1 MIHFKF
7 TDKDP
12 RYLFLKYDKA
22 SDRTALIHLRDQVM
36 NLTDPVCYLHSYK
49 GFPFTQDF
57 LWEYHRKDGSSIFYC
72 AIGLWQTIWK
82 WFKENNIEYDGLDEK
97 YLKREVP
104 GTYEEFIDYVD
115 SWKLSRTPRPYQ
127 YEAAWKILHW
137 KKSVSQLATRA
148 GKTLIAYIVFR
159 YAMEKLGVRRILM
172 IVPSIDLVKQGYSD
186 FNEYGEFFKGEC
198 LWGGGK
204 VVESSNLTIATFQ
217 TLVNFLDPKS
227 KKYNPS
233 FFSGN
238 GIDLLPYD
246 MVFVD
251 ETHRAN
257 AQSIKNIISQPFM
270 QNVKVAFGMTG
281 TLPKEKT
288 IQRHCINALLG
299 AKIQEI
305 APKELMDSGYIS
317 PVNITQHRIKY
328 ANQEKELD
336 NWLKCAEYSL
346 SQFVTI
352 PNKNNPKKQEKVPLN
367 NPQFLVAFQKTLP
380 QGVIDAKYRLL
391 ARKDMSDVDK
401 KIALR
406 NVYRA
411 LMKDSTAATALH
423 TEQMMVHF
431 MEERIDYLIEVLK
444 KCPKNTLVL
453 AQYRE
458 YITHVYE
465 RVKKTFPERKVLMVI
480 GGSKDRKTVKQQLA
494 ETNSGIL
501 IAGYSIMGTGITL
514 PNLCHGILFESFK
527 SGVINMQSIGRGLGL
542 TEQKEVYDLHDFT
555 DDFDKD
561 VTSNKIFLQGLERI
575 KIYKENQYPY
585 TIKDVTIGEN
595 HQIIYKEEKKAKPKK
610 KKETKKVEDVD
621 QLLFK
626 M

>member
-12 RYLFLKYDKA
+12 RYLFLKYDTKA
-22 SDRTALIHLRDQVM
+22 DRTALVHLRDEVM
-36 NLTDPVCYLHSYK
+36 NLTDPVCFLPSYK

-57 LWEYHRKDGSSIFYC
+57 LYEYHRKDGSSIFYC

-82 WFKENNIEYDGLDEK
+82 WLKDNDVKYDGLDEK
-97 YLKREVP
+97 FLKREVP

-127 YEAAWKILHW
+127 YEAAWNILHW

-159 YAMEKLGVRRILM
+159 YAMEKLGVKRILM
-172 IVPSIDLVKQGYSD
+172 IVPSIDLVKQGYAD
-186 FNEYGEFFKGEC
+186 FNEYGEFFNGEC
-198 LWGGGK
+198 LWSGGK

-227 KKYNPS
+227 KRYNPS

-238 GIDLLPYD
+238 GIDTLPYD
-246 MVFVD
+246 LVFVD

-257 AQSIKNIISQPFM
+257 AASIKNIISQPFM
-270 QNVKVAFGMTG
+270 LDVKVAFGMTG

-288 IQRHCINALLG
+288 IPRHCINALLG

-305 APKELMDSGYIS
+305 SPKELMDSGYIS
-317 PVNITQHRIKY
+317 PVKITQHRIKY
-328 ANQEKELD
+328 NNQEKEL
-336 NWLKCAEYSL
+336 NAWLKCAEYSL
-346 SQFVTI
+346 SSFVTV
-352 PNKNNPKKQEKVPLN
+352 PNKDNPKKKEKVELD
-367 NPQFLVAFQKTLP
+367 NPQFLIAYQKALP
-380 QGVIDAKYRLL
+380 QGVIDAKCRLMS
-391 ARKDMSDVDK
+391 RKDMYDIEK
-401 KIALR
+401 KIVLR

-431 MEERIDYLIEVLK
+431 MEERIDYLIETLK
-444 KCPKNTLVL
+444 QCPKNTLVL

-458 YITHVYE
+458 YIKHVYD
-465 RVKKTFPERKVLMVI
+465 RVKAAFPERKVLMVI
-480 GGSKDRKTVKQQLA
+480 GGAKDRKTVKQELA
-494 ETNSGIL
+494 DTNSGIL

-514 PNLCHGILFESFK
+514 PNLCHGILFESYK
-527 SGVINMQSIGRGLGL
+527 SEIINMQSIGRGLGL
-542 TEQKEVYDLHDFT
+542 TNQKEVYDLHDFT

-561 VTSNKIFLQGLERI
+561 VTSNKIFLQGLQRV

-585 TIKDVTIGEN
+585 TVKNVSIGES
-595 HQIIYKEEKKAKPKK
+595 HKIIEKKVAKPKK
-610 KKETKKVEDVD
+610 EKKTSIKQDVD
-621 QLLFK
+621 TLMFK
-626 M
+626 L